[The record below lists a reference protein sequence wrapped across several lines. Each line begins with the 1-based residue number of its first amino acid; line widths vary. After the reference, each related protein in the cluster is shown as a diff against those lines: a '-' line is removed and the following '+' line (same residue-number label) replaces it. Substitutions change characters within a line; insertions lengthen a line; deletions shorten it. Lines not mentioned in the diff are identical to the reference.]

1 MPSPLDTIP
10 QTTQDFALYKELLY
24 QLIVTNKYQKVLET
38 GTDVG
43 DTTRIFSSA
52 LQATQGQLVTVDLK
66 PPVNDWPK
74 DWPIKNIQFVTG
86 DSRQLKLQQEIDLL
100 FLDAHGAGTNAYEHV
115 KAELTNLGVWV
126 KPGVLNPVELQ
137 ATQGQWKIP
146 PGRIV
151 LDDVFHSE
159 FGEGIRKATMEFCRI
174 HLLTWTM
181 YSQHNGLG
189 IVEVSRPL
197 PR

>member
-10 QTTQDFALYKELLY
+10 QTTQDFALFKELLY

-86 DSRQLKLQQEIDLL
+86 DSKQLKLQHEIDLL

-115 KAELTNLGVWV
+115 KSELANLGIWV
-126 KPGVLNPVELQ
+126 RVGGK
-137 ATQGQWKIP
+137 
-146 PGRIV
+146 IV
-151 LDDVFHSE
+151 LDDLFHSE
-159 FGEGIRKATMEFCRI
+159 FGEGIRKAQEEFCKQ
-174 HLLTWTM
+174 HLLAWTV
-181 YSQHNGLG
+181 YPQSHGVG
-189 IVEVSRPL
+189 IVEVSHPL